1 MMAAMQKLGRIVALA
16 IVLFA
21 CVSCDQATKAVA
33 QEHLS
38 ATQPIWLFNGLVR
51 LQVAENPGAFLSL
64 GAELPPAV
72 QYWLFT
78 GMVAAVLA
86 GFLIFILKEA
96 QKMHM
101 IVLVGVALL
110 VGGGI
115 GNLIDRVVNGGR
127 CVARLSLGV
136 GAGGAAATA
145 RLADVARQFG
155 RHRRRRGRL
164 PGGVAV
170 GQIQPGGRAARAG
183 PSAHR
188 RRCDGGAGE

>member
-1 MMAAMQKLGRIVALA
+1 MMAAMQKIGRIVALA

-51 LQVAENPGAFLSL
+51 LQVVENPGAFLSL
-64 GAELPPAV
+64 GAGLPPAV

-78 GMVAAVLA
+78 GMVAAILA

-127 CVARLSLGV
+127 VIDFIVVGTGILHTGIFNVADMAITVGVIVLLLYGLSEAR
-136 GAGGAAATA
+136 GART
-145 RLADVARQFG
+145 VSQ
-155 RHRRRRGRL
+155 
-164 PGGVAV
+164 
-170 GQIQPGGRAARAG
+170 
-183 PSAHR
+183 
-188 RRCDGGAGE
+188 